1 MVFNSFQFVLVF
13 FPLTY
18 LGFLIIHR
26 VGGWRAVYPY
36 LAAASLAFY
45 AHWSLLL
52 VAVLAASVVANFAVA
67 NALVELRERRFL
79 AKTLLFVAIAG
90 NVGALGYFKYTNFLI
105 DTLNATAGTGFT
117 HLDLILPVGIS
128 FYTFIQIGF
137 LVEAY
142 GGLTQRPTFDRYAL
156 FATFFPCVTAGPLVL
171 QSEIFAQMQDRD
183 DKAFSPWRVT
193 IGVTIFCIGLF
204 KKVVFADT
212 LAPYANAVFSGVAAG
227 TAIDPLTAWVGS
239 LSYTLQLYFDF
250 SGYSDMAIGLGFLFG
265 IKLPLNF
272 NSPLK
277 ATSIQDFWHR
287 WHMTMTRFFT
297 TYLFTPMAM
306 KNLRRSMAGSYG
318 PFRRYLVT
326 AAGPVTFTFLIAG
339 IWHGAGWT
347 MVVYGLIHGVALA
360 INHGWRE
367 FKMPQLHP
375 VVGWTLT
382 MAVVVSALVIFRAPN
397 LDVAGAILASMWGID
412 FVTGAGVAIAAGV
425 KIDFA
430 WAMSLILVLGGV
442 VLLLPNSQTILR
454 NYWVSSDQIPTD
466 VTPRFKRLMWK
477 ATPSWAMA
485 TAVVLV
491 VAIASIKSNSTFLY
505 YQF

>member
-1 MVFNSFQFVLVF
+1 MVFNSFQFIFVF
-13 FPLTY
+13 FPLAY
-18 LGFLIIHR
+18 IGFLIIHR

-52 VAVLAASVVANFAVA
+52 VAVLAASVLANFAVA
-67 NALVELRERRFL
+67 NAIVELRNRQAT
-79 AKTLLFVAIAG
+79 AKLLLIAAVAG
-90 NVGALGYFKYTNFLI
+90 NIIALGYFKYTNFLI
-105 DTLNATAGTGFT
+105 ETVNGVAGTGFS

-142 GGLTQRPTFDRYAL
+142 NGTAERPSFDRYAL

-171 QSEIFAQMQDRD
+171 QSEFFRQMKDRD
-183 DKAFSPWRVT
+183 DSAFSSSRVI
-193 IGVTIFCIGLF
+193 IGLTIFCMGMF

-212 LAPYANAVFSGVAAG
+212 IAPFANEAFGGVAAG
-227 TAIDPLTAWVGS
+227 GGIEPLTAWVGA
-239 LSYTLQLYFDF
+239 LCYTLQLYFDF
-250 SGYSDMAIGLGFLFG
+250 SGYSDMAVGLGYLFG

-306 KNLRRSMAGSYG
+306 KNLRRAMANEYG
-318 PFRRYLVT
+318 PVHRFFAT
-326 AAGPVTFTFLIAG
+326 AAWPVIFTFLIAG

-347 MVVYGLIHGVALA
+347 MVVYGLIHGFALA

-367 FKMPQLHP
+367 FKLPTLHP
-375 VVGWTLT
+375 LAGWAIT
-382 MAVVVSALVIFRAPN
+382 MSVVVSSLVVFRAPN
-397 LDVAGAILASMWGID
+397 LDVAGTILASMWGVSYLFGD
-412 FVTGAGVAIAAGV
+412 GLVQAGIVQLDLVPAL
-425 KIDFA
+425 
-430 WAMSLILVLGGV
+430 SLILALGMIV
-442 VLLLPNSQTILR
+442 VMLPNTQDILR
-454 NYWVSSDQIPTD
+454 NYWVSSDPQ
-466 VTPRFKRLMWK
+466 
-477 ATPSWAMA
+477 PSEESPVRRWMLWRASPNWAVA
-485 TAVVLV
+485 TAVAFVI
-491 VAIASIKSNSTFLY
+491 AIASIKSHSTFLY